1 MAKMASLHAAEN
13 EEPYVSRET
22 INQRR
27 NEMTDLEELV
37 DTAKA
42 VGALN
47 EQLRIIALI
56 KERCYGSLEPIS
68 DLLCKLIVEPES
80 TREPC
85 GHPCKCDNTVCENG
99 Y

>member
-1 MAKMASLHAAEN
+1 
-13 EEPYVSRET
+13 
-22 INQRR
+22 
-27 NEMTDLEELV
+27 MTDLEELV

-56 KERCYGSLEPIS
+56 QERCYGSLQPIS
-68 DLLCKLIVEPES
+68 DLLCALITEPQPQA
-80 TREPC
+80 REAC
-85 GHPCKCDNTVCENG
+85 GDPCKCDNDRCANG

>member
-1 MAKMASLHAAEN
+1 
-13 EEPYVSRET
+13 
-22 INQRR
+22 
-27 NEMTDLEELV
+27 MTDLEELV

-56 KERCYGSLEPIS
+56 KERCYGSLQPIS
-68 DLLCKLIVEPES
+68 DLLCALITQPEPEA
-80 TREPC
+80 RDAC
-85 GHPCKCDNTVCENG
+85 GNPCKCDKTSCENG

>member
-1 MAKMASLHAAEN
+1 
-13 EEPYVSRET
+13 
-22 INQRR
+22 
-27 NEMTDLEELV
+27 MTDLEELV

-56 KERCYGSLEPIS
+56 KERCYGSLQPIS
-68 DLLCKLIVEPES
+68 DLLCGLITQPVEP
-80 TREPC
+80 TNEPC
-85 GHPCKCDNTVCENG
+85 GNPCKCDNTRCENG

>member
-1 MAKMASLHAAEN
+1 
-13 EEPYVSRET
+13 
-22 INQRR
+22 
-27 NEMTDLEELV
+27 MTDLEELV

-56 KERCYGSLEPIS
+56 KERCYGSLQPIS
-68 DLLCKLIVEPES
+68 DLLCALIVEAEP

-85 GHPCKCDNTVCENG
+85 GYPCKCDSDRCANG

>member
-13 EEPYVSRET
+13 EEPNVPRET
-22 INQRR
+22 SPQRKNR
-27 NEMTDLEELV
+27 MEDLEELV

-42 VGALN
+42 VGALT

-56 KERCYGSLEPIS
+56 KERYYGSLQPIS
-68 DLLCKLIVEPES
+68 DHLCALIAEAEP

-85 GHPCKCDNTVCENG
+85 GQPCKCDNERCDND